1 MADGAFGGR
10 AFATPRFSEPGRGGS
25 YMKGRLCHQCKPA
38 GGDEGCDEVRPV
50 A

>member
-25 YMKGRLCHQCKPA
+25 YMKGRSVTNASQ
-38 GGDEGCDEVRPV
+38 RV
-50 A
+50 ATRDVMK